1 MFMMK
6 SKNKTK
12 EYYKLN
18 DHEII
23 TSDHERYIGETQCSE
38 NRISKGEERRNN
50 NYFLSK
56 TEERKDSENV

>member
-1 MFMMK
+1 MR
-6 SKNKTK
+6 SKNNTK

-23 TSDHERYIGETQCSE
+23 TSDHERFTWETQYSE
-38 NRISKGEERRNN
+38 NRISKGEERRKN

-56 TEERKDSENV
+56 TEEGKDSENI

>member
-1 MFMMK
+1 MMK

-23 TSDHERYIGETQCSE
+23 TSNHERYTWETQYSE

-56 TEERKDSENV
+56 TEEGKDSENI